1 MINKE
6 HKYREEL
13 FELLK
18 ADLAEIDDNEH
29 ILNLLRD
36 IFTSNIEDI
45 NNEEII
51 KKLTSL

>member
-18 ADLAEIDDNEH
+18 ADLAEIDEDEDV
-29 ILNLLRD
+29 LNLLRD

>member
-18 ADLAEIDDNEH
+18 ADLTEIDDTDDV
-29 ILNLLRD
+29 LNLLRD

-45 NNEEII
+45 NKEEII